1 MKSVLHILA
10 KDFTQMLRD
19 WKTFLFLLIMPIAF
33 TFLFGFA
40 FSGAGDP
47 DQDTRLPVGYINQD
61 HAAMESNQ
69 LVTLLQGSTVIR
81 MVEVE
86 TEEQLLKGLSDE
98 KTAAALVIPQGFGAS
113 LREPQPKQL
122 ILTLDPSSS
131 SGMSIQTEVGM
142 LTNRLL
148 RSILSAGIL
157 AQEGDIDYKDQLSNN
172 LERWKN
178 PPVKLAVLQNN
189 AEVESS
195 KSSVNDSSAFAH
207 SSPGMILQFA
217 IAGLITCATVVINER
232 KTRCLQRMLTTA
244 TSRAQILL
252 GHYLSIF
259 FLIFAQFT
267 LLILFG
273 DLVLK
278 LNYLDKP
285 LATLVITLTAALC
298 ISALGL
304 FIGMVAKGEEQAVA
318 FSMVCMFVFSGLGG
332 AWVPLEFTGKTF
344 QTIGHFTPIAWAMD
358 GYKDIL
364 IRGQG
369 IETAWL
375 PAVMLLGYGVLFFGL
390 AVWKFKT
397 E

>member
-98 KTAAALVIPQGFGAS
+98 KTAAALVIPRGFGAS
-113 LREPQPKQL
+113 LREAQPKQL
-122 ILTLDPSSS
+122 LLTLDPSSTA
-131 SGMSIQTEVGM
+131 GMSIQTEVGR

-148 RSILSAGIL
+148 RSILSAEIL
-157 AQEGDIDYKDQLSNN
+157 AQEGGIDYEEYLSNN
-172 LERWKN
+172 LESWKN
-178 PPVKLAVLQNN
+178 PPVKLVMAQNN
-189 AEVESS
+189 TEVEPSESS
-195 KSSVNDSSAFAH
+195 TNGSSAFAH

-252 GHYLSIF
+252 GHFLAIF
-259 FLIFAQFT
+259 MLIFAQFT

-304 FIGMVAKGEEQAVA
+304 CIGMVAKREEQAVA

-332 AWVPLEFTGKTF
+332 AWVPLEFTGKAF
-344 QTIGHFTPIAWAMD
+344 QTIGHFTPVAWAMD
-358 GYKDIL
+358 GFKDIL
-364 IRGQG
+364 VRGQG

-375 PAVMLLGYGVLFFGL
+375 PGVILLGYGMLFFGL